1 MAMVYTE
8 DNPRYHLVKVRGMLT
23 AVIRHCRE
31 DVEKV
36 AEPKAQAIFETTA
49 EVLDGLVNAYSR
61 YEKELDENARGL
73 AA

>member
-1 MAMVYTE
+1 MVYTE
-8 DNPRYHLVKVRGMLT
+8 ENARYHVVKVRGMLN
-23 AVIRHCRE
+23 AVMMHCRE

-49 EVLDGLVNAYSR
+49 ELLDGLINAYCR
-61 YEKELDENARGL
+61 YERELEEKGREM

>member
-1 MAMVYTE
+1 MVYRE
-8 DNPRYHLVKVRGMLT
+8 DNPRYHVVKVRGMLQ

-31 DVEKV
+31 DIEKV

-49 EVLDGLVNAYSR
+49 ELLDGLINAYSR
-61 YEKELDENARGL
+61 YERELEEKSGGM

>member
-1 MAMVYTE
+1 MVYTE
-8 DNPRYHLVKVRGMLT
+8 ENARYHVVKVRGMLN
-23 AVIRHCRE
+23 AVMRHCRE

-49 EVLDGLVNAYSR
+49 ELLDGLINAYCR
-61 YEKELDENARGL
+61 YERELEEKGREM